1 MNENRD
7 LSPNAIVL
15 FNMMYKESLLPELK
29 SLVRICRGRP
39 GMHRHELL
47 ESLLDA
53 VSFVFEV
60 HV

>member
-7 LSPNAIVL
+7 LSPKAIVL
-15 FNMMYKESLLPELK
+15 FNMMYKESLLPVLK
-29 SLVRICRGRP
+29 ILVRIFRGRP
-39 GMHRHELL
+39 GLHRHELL
-47 ESLLDA
+47 ESILDA